1 MRGRRV
7 LVTGAAG
14 GLDHCMT
21 AAFSRAGATVF
32 AMDRVAPHPHPHQG
46 VVPIQC
52 DLTHTDEMCDR
63 VKDQLSNG
71 EIDTLVNNAAIY
83 PAGPFQNSSLDE
95 HRRVQAV
102 NVDAAVALM
111 HLLLP
116 GMVRCQFGR
125 VINITSVTL
134 SGNWSELSSYVA
146 SKGALLGLT
155 RAWAREFGPSGIT
168 VNAVSPGA
176 IPTKAEA
183 IHPDPEAYARNV
195 LDRQAIKQRGSPD
208 DIAGAVLFLADNDT
222 GFITGHTLHVDGGW
236 TMQ

>member
-1 MRGRRV
+1 MRGRRI

-14 GLDHCMT
+14 GLGQGMI
-21 AAFSRAGATVF
+21 AAFSSAGATVF
-32 AMDRVAPHPHPHQG
+32 AMDRIAPQQHQG
-46 VVPIQC
+46 VIPIQC
-52 DLTHTDEMCDR
+52 DITDTDEMCDR
-63 VKDQLSNG
+63 VKGHLSGG

-83 PAGPFQNSSLDE
+83 PAGPFQGSSLDE
-95 HRRVQAV
+95 HRAVQAV
-102 NVDAAVALM
+102 NVDAPVSLM
-111 HLLLP
+111 QLLLP
-116 GMVRCQFGR
+116 GMAQRQFGR

-134 SGNWSELSSYVA
+134 SGNWSDLSSYVA

-155 RAWAREFGPSGIT
+155 RAWAREFGPMGIT

-195 LDRQAIKQRGSPD
+195 LEQQAIKQRGSPD
-208 DIAGAVLFLADNDT
+208 DIANAVLFLADDTT